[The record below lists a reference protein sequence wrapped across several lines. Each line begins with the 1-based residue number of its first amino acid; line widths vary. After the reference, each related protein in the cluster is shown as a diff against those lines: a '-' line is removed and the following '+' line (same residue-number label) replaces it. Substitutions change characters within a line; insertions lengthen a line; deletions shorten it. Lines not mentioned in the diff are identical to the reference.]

1 MTDIEACE
9 TQLGDLAELVA
20 ALQGNAGDGEA
31 LDLSALSAK
40 TESLCARIA
49 ALPEDAKRTFAPRIE
64 ALVGALDRLC
74 AEIGAR
80 HQELLAQLAEAEGAD
95 ARGHGPARS

>member
-9 TQLGDLAELVA
+9 IELGELAEMVA
-20 ALQGNAGDGEA
+20 ALQGNAGSGEA
-31 LDLSALSAK
+31 LDLAALSAK

-49 ALPEDAKRTFAPRIE
+49 TLPEDANRAFAPRIE

-74 AEIGAR
+74 AEISAR
-80 HQELLAQLAEAEGAD
+80 HQELLAQLSEAEGAD
-95 ARGHGPARS
+95 ARGQGPARS

>member
-1 MTDIEACE
+1 MEAAKCALP
-9 TQLGDLAELVA
+9 LGDLAELVA
-20 ALQGNAGDGEA
+20 VLQGNAGDGEA
-31 LDLSALSAK
+31 LDLAALSVK
-40 TESLCARIA
+40 TESLCARVA
-49 ALPEDAKRTFAPRIE
+49 ALPEDAKGAFAPRIE

-80 HQELLAQLAEAEGAD
+80 HQELLAQLAAAEGAD